1 MMLYQLLAR
10 TASAFSDRL
19 AIVEEKRTFSY
30 LELLNA
36 VERLQRRLREQG
48 LTPGQTIAVQIP
60 NSAECVTAL
69 FAAAALNGT
78 ILLLDPALKPEEVE
92 RYCKRAGAR
101 TLLCG
106 SPATVEAQEDGLRR
120 CLVPAMDA
128 LCEGARRRGRPSE
141 MGTSRAE
148 AGRTLFLLLSS
159 GTMGRPKIISR
170 TVAQA
175 EAALTI
181 FRDTIPYG
189 EEDRVLGILPFFH
202 SFGLLNVFLGT
213 FAGGATLY
221 LESFSPRKT
230 AATVERERITALPA
244 TPFMFRML
252 AETEFRSAPD
262 FSSCRLAVS
271 AGSALS
277 FGVSRKFRE
286 KFGIAIAESYG
297 TTETGPVAL
306 ARPGEPMDESPG
318 WVGGPYVGVTIE
330 TWGPSGEPVGPGSE
344 GEVAVKSAANATGYL
359 DDPEANAATFKSGY
373 VLTGDIG
380 HLDEAGHLFVLG
392 RRKPMLNIAGKKVSP
407 AEVEACLRSHPRVAD
422 VLVTGAKTADG
433 GERVQALVV
442 PAGEVTALELQAF
455 CGTRL
460 ADFKV
465 PRTVTFVENLSTG
478 AMGKAPGTS
487 VSQIGE

>member
-1 MMLYQLLAR
+1 MLYQLLSQS
-10 TASAFSDRL
+10 ASAFPDRL
-19 AIVEEKRTFSY
+19 AIVESKRTSSY

-48 LTPGQTIAVQIP
+48 VGPGETIAVQIP
-60 NSAECVTAL
+60 NSAECVAAL
-69 FAAAALNGT
+69 FAAAALDGS
-78 ILLLDPALKPEEVE
+78 ILLLDPALKAEEVE
-92 RYCKRAGAR
+92 KYCKRAGAR
-101 TLLCG
+101 TLLCKSAG
-106 SPATVEAQEDGLRR
+106 TAEAQDERLFRYV
-120 CLVPAMDA
+120 VPTMDA
-128 LCEGARRRGRPSE
+128 LCEGPRKPGRPSE
-141 MGTSRAE
+141 ISASPAEGGRA
-148 AGRTLFLLLSS
+148 LFLLLSS

-175 EAALTI
+175 EAVLTI
-181 FRDTIPYG
+181 FRDTIPYC
-189 EEDRVLGILPFFH
+189 EEDRVLGVLPFFH

-213 FAGGATLY
+213 FAGGATLHI
-221 LESFSPRKT
+221 ESFSPRST
-230 AATVERERITALPA
+230 AATVERARITALPA

-252 AETEFRSAPD
+252 AETDFRSAPD
-262 FSSCRLAVS
+262 FSSCRLAIS

-277 FGVSRKFRE
+277 LGVSRKFRE
-286 KFGIAIAESYG
+286 QFGIAIAESYG
-297 TTETGPVAL
+297 ATETGPAAL
-306 ARPGEPMDESPG
+306 ARPGEKMDESPG
-318 WVGGPYVGVTIE
+318 WVGRPYVGVTIE
-330 TWGPSGEPVGPGSE
+330 IWGPSGKPVGPGSE

-380 HLDEAGHLFVLG
+380 CRNEAGHLFVLG

-422 VLVTGAKTADG
+422 VLVTGARTADG

-442 PAGEVTALELQAF
+442 PAGEVTAQELQEF
-455 CGTRL
+455 CGTRM

-478 AMGKAPGTS
+478 AMGKTPSPTRDRL
-487 VSQIGE
+487 EE